1 MGFKW
6 NCPECKETH
15 EYGGNATTKAT
26 ARCGEKNLKIWQYR
40 ILPPKPPEEP
50 PQATTTTKMIHRPTK
65 VEFPISNVNW
75 VLILKILD
83 RGYSTIKNK
92 PSVKAKKGGYYFDS
106 ITWKTEIDKI
116 KEIAKVMK
124 LMGEEK

>member
-1 MGFKW
+1 MMSKTEEIIRLWKDGKKQVEIANEFDVTEAYVSQILA
-6 NCPECKETH
+6 PEKKRKT
-15 EYGGNATTKAT
+15 
-26 ARCGEKNLKIWQYR
+26 I
-40 ILPPKPPEEP
+40 IP
-50 PQATTTTKMIHRPTK
+50 PQKTTTTKMIHRPTK

-92 PSVKAKKGGYYFDS
+92 PEVKAKTGGYYFDS
-106 ITWKTEIDKI
+106 LTWEAEIDKI

-124 LMGEEK
+124 LMGDEK